1 MAWVCVCV
9 ASAVSTRGSS
19 RTRIIS
25 GRCEYNSCMLEN
37 LLTYQRISNSKNTAV
52 HIRESSAAGAARR
65 LAPKARAQAR
75 DLLYNF
81 SFLCDERVVKQEF
94 PRRAAEDAASRHLL
108 NTKIQL
114 ARKYY
119 RAALKILPIAKGK

>member
-9 ASAVSTRGSS
+9 ASEASTRGSS

-25 GRCEYNSCMLEN
+25 RRCEYNSCMLEN
-37 LLTYQRISNSKNTAV
+37 LLT
-52 HIRESSAAGAARR
+52 RESSAAGAARR

-81 SFLCDERVVKQEF
+81 SFLRDERVVKQEF

-119 RAALKILPIAKGK
+119 RAAFKILPIAKGK